1 MYGDV
6 KTLSEDNWNA
16 TWNELEKYDA
26 NNKEILYT
34 IKEVA
39 IDFSNETI
47 TPVEDN
53 EINGDYRVTYAIDGE
68 KTIITNTFRKPEIT
82 VTKSQ
87 NKEQNSNTSEGNTE
101 KTEEQKE
108 VDEKTEDL
116 KEINETTEVETPSA
130 ETTTEVNESEIDN

>member
-68 KTIITNTFRKPEIT
+68 KTIITNTFRK
-82 VTKSQ
+82 
-87 NKEQNSNTSEGNTE
+87 NSNTSEGNTE